1 MQKRT
6 NYNTKQKDEILDT
19 IKKMDKAF
27 LIKELYV
34 KLNEKVGLTTIYRFI
49 DKMVEN
55 EELYKYIGEDN
66 NTYYQYLEKCD
77 CNNHFYLKC
86 INCGNMIHVDCD
98 CIKELSNHITKE
110 HNFIPNK
117 ENIIINGICSKC
129 KNY

>member
-19 IKKMDKAF
+19 IKKMNKAF

-86 INCGNMIHVDCD
+86 INCGKLCNVKKI
-98 CIKELSNHITKE
+98 S
-110 HNFIPNK
+110 FISLK
-117 ENIIINGICSKC
+117 LIFFLHLLFRIYYTLYLLYCSLLLAL
-129 KNY
+129 

>member
-19 IKKMDKAF
+19 IKKMNKAF

-55 EELYKYIGEDN
+55 EELYK
-66 NTYYQYLEKCD
+66 
-77 CNNHFYLKC
+77 
-86 INCGNMIHVDCD
+86 
-98 CIKELSNHITKE
+98 
-110 HNFIPNK
+110 
-117 ENIIINGICSKC
+117 
-129 KNY
+129 

>member
-19 IKKMDKAF
+19 IKKMNKAF